1 MGILD
6 REIICGVPAGAQIN
20 RRKKQEMMTRRS
32 FLKITGAMA
41 LAVGAAGALSGC
53 DAVDNAV
60 GSFFQQYG
68 DQKGHA
74 ADSAGSFMYALSNQ
88 YQPWSYGEELVLLAV
103 EFQVKNLTNETVTFK
118 ASDITSATIDGHKAK
133 VVLDPKKAAN
143 VSGLDK
149 YTPLFDAN
157 GTKTYGP
164 GKDLNK
170 AEAGYICFQPVGE
183 AHVNKNWS
191 SLEFTFNLKGKTST
205 FVMNRNADGSVTS
218 ARK

>member
-1 MGILD
+1 M
-6 REIICGVPAGAQIN
+6 
-20 RRKKQEMMTRRS
+20 KMMTRRS

-74 ADSAGSFMYALSNQ
+74 ADSVGSFMYALSNRSCA
-88 YQPWSYGEELVLLAV
+88 WSYGGELALLAIG
-103 EFQVKNLTNETVTFK
+103 FQVKNLTKDTVTFK

-133 VVLDPKKAAN
+133 VVLDPKTAIN
-143 VSGLDK
+143 GRDVGE

-157 GTKTYGP
+157 GTKTYAP

-170 AEAGYICFQPVGE
+170 AEEGCIYFQPVYAEGE

-191 SLEFTFNLKGKTST
+191 SLEFTFTLKGKTST

-218 ARK
+218 ARKE

>member
-1 MGILD
+1 M
-6 REIICGVPAGAQIN
+6 
-20 RRKKQEMMTRRS
+20 EMMTRRS

-53 DAVDNAV
+53 DAVDNAL

-74 ADSAGSFMYALSNQ
+74 ADSVGSFMYALSNRSCA
-88 YQPWSYGEELVLLAV
+88 WSYGGELALLAIG
-103 EFQVKNLTNETVTFK
+103 FQVKNLTDETVTFK
-118 ASDITSATIDGHKAK
+118 ASDITSAKIDGHKAK
-133 VVLDPKKAAN
+133 VVLDPKTAIN
-143 VSGLDK
+143 GRDVGE

-170 AEAGYICFQPVGE
+170 AEEGCIYFQPVYAEGE
-183 AHVNKNWS
+183 EHVNKNWS
-191 SLEFTFNLKGKTST
+191 SLEFTFKLKGKTST
-205 FVMNRNADGSVTS
+205 FVMNRNADGSITS

>member
-1 MGILD
+1 M
-6 REIICGVPAGAQIN
+6 
-20 RRKKQEMMTRRS
+20 EMMTRRS

-53 DAVDNAV
+53 DAVDNAL

-74 ADSAGSFMYALSNQ
+74 ADSAGKFMYALSNQ
-88 YQPWSYGEELVLLAV
+88 YQPWLYGEELALLAV
-103 EFQVKNLTNETVTFK
+103 EFQVKNLTDDTVTFK
-118 ASDITSATIDGHKAK
+118 ASDITRATIDGHKAK

-143 VSGLDK
+143 VSGLGK

-157 GTKTYGP
+157 GTKTYAP
-164 GKDLNK
+164 SKDLNK
-170 AEAGYICFQPVGE
+170 AEAGYICFQPEGE
-183 AHVNKNWS
+183 AHVSKNWS
-191 SLEFTFNLKGKTST
+191 SLEFTFTLKGNTST

>member
-1 MGILD
+1 M
-6 REIICGVPAGAQIN
+6 
-20 RRKKQEMMTRRS
+20 EMMTRRS

-53 DAVDNAV
+53 DAVDNAL

-88 YQPWSYGEELVLLAV
+88 YQSWSYGEELVLLAV
-103 EFQVKNLTNETVTFK
+103 EFQVKNLTEDTVTFK
-118 ASDITSATIDGHKAK
+118 ASDITSAKIDGHKAK

-143 VSGLDK
+143 VSGLGD

-157 GTKTYGP
+157 GTKTYAP

>member
-1 MGILD
+1 M
-6 REIICGVPAGAQIN
+6 
-20 RRKKQEMMTRRS
+20 EMMTRRS

-53 DAVDNAV
+53 DAVDNAL

-74 ADSAGSFMYALSNQ
+74 ADSAGSFMYALSNRTCA
-88 YQPWSYGEELVLLAV
+88 WSYGGELALLAIG
-103 EFQVKNLTNETVTFK
+103 FQVKNLTNETVTFK
-118 ASDITSATIDGHKAK
+118 ATDITSATIDGHKAK
-133 VVLDPKKAAN
+133 VVLDPKTAIN
-143 VSGLDK
+143 GRDVGE

-157 GTKTYGP
+157 GTKTYAP

-170 AEAGYICFQPVGE
+170 AEEGCIYFQPVYAEGE

-191 SLEFTFNLKGKTST
+191 SLEFTFTLKGKTST
-205 FVMNRNADGSVTS
+205 FVMNRNADGNVTS

>member
-1 MGILD
+1 M
-6 REIICGVPAGAQIN
+6 
-20 RRKKQEMMTRRS
+20 EMMNRRS

-74 ADSAGSFMYALSNQ
+74 ADSAGSFMYALSNRSCA
-88 YQPWSYGEELVLLAV
+88 WSYGGELALLAIG
-103 EFQVKNLTNETVTFK
+103 FQVKNLTDETVTFK
-118 ASDITSATIDGHKAK
+118 ASDITSAKIDGHKAN
-133 VVLDPKKAAN
+133 VVLDPKTAIN
-143 VSGLDK
+143 GRDVGE

-157 GTKTYGP
+157 GTKTYAP
-164 GKDLNK
+164 GKNLNK
-170 AEAGYICFQPVGE
+170 AEEGCIYFQPAVYAEGE
-183 AHVNKNWS
+183 THVNKNWS

-205 FVMNRNADGSVTS
+205 FVMNRNAGGSVTS

>member
-1 MGILD
+1 M
-6 REIICGVPAGAQIN
+6 
-20 RRKKQEMMTRRS
+20 
-32 FLKITGAMA
+32 
-41 LAVGAAGALSGC
+41 
-53 DAVDNAV
+53 
-60 GSFFQQYG
+60 
-68 DQKGHA
+68 
-74 ADSAGSFMYALSNQ
+74 
-88 YQPWSYGEELVLLAV
+88 
-103 EFQVKNLTNETVTFK
+103 
-118 ASDITSATIDGHKAK
+118 
-133 VVLDPKKAAN
+133 
-143 VSGLDK
+143 SGLDK

>member
-1 MGILD
+1 M
-6 REIICGVPAGAQIN
+6 
-20 RRKKQEMMTRRS
+20 EMMTRRS

-205 FVMNRNADGSVTS
+205 FVMNRNADGSITS

>member
-1 MGILD
+1 M
-6 REIICGVPAGAQIN
+6 
-20 RRKKQEMMTRRS
+20 EMMTRRS

>member
-1 MGILD
+1 M
-6 REIICGVPAGAQIN
+6 
-20 RRKKQEMMTRRS
+20 EMMTRRS

-53 DAVDNAV
+53 DAVDNAL

-74 ADSAGSFMYALSNQ
+74 ADSAGSFMYALSNKC
-88 YQPWSYGEELVLLAV
+88 QPWSNGEELVLLAV

-118 ASDITSATIDGHKAK
+118 ASDITSAKIDGHKAK

-143 VSGLDK
+143 VSGLGK

-205 FVMNRNADGSVTS
+205 FVMNRNADGNVTS
-218 ARK
+218 SRK

>member
-1 MGILD
+1 M
-6 REIICGVPAGAQIN
+6 
-20 RRKKQEMMTRRS
+20 EMMTRRS

-53 DAVDNAV
+53 DAVDNAL

-74 ADSAGSFMYALSNQ
+74 ADSAGSFMYALSNRSCA
-88 YQPWSYGEELVLLAV
+88 WSYGGELALLAIG
-103 EFQVKNLTNETVTFK
+103 FQVKNLTEETVTFK
-118 ASDITSATIDGHKAK
+118 ASDITSAKIDGHKAN
-133 VVLDPKKAAN
+133 VVLDPKTAIN
-143 VSGLDK
+143 GRDVGE

-157 GTKTYGP
+157 GTKTYAP
-164 GKDLNK
+164 GKNLNK
-170 AEAGYICFQPVGE
+170 AEEGCIYFQPAVYAEGE
-183 AHVNKNWS
+183 THVNKNWS

>member
-1 MGILD
+1 M
-6 REIICGVPAGAQIN
+6 
-20 RRKKQEMMTRRS
+20 EMMTRRS

-88 YQPWSYGEELVLLAV
+88 YQPWSDEEELVLLAV

-143 VSGLDK
+143 VSGLGK

-191 SLEFTFNLKGKTST
+191 SLEFTFTLKGKSST

>member
-1 MGILD
+1 M
-6 REIICGVPAGAQIN
+6 
-20 RRKKQEMMTRRS
+20 EMMTRRS

-74 ADSAGSFMYALSNQ
+74 ADSAGSFMYALSNRNNR
-88 YQPWSYGEELVLLAV
+88 WWYGEELALLAIG
-103 EFQVKNLTNETVTFK
+103 FQVKNLTDETVTFK
-118 ASDITSATIDGHKAK
+118 ATDITRATIDGHKAK
-133 VVLDPKKAAN
+133 VVLDPKKEAN
-143 VSGLDK
+143 VSDVGE

-157 GTKTYGP
+157 GTKTYAP
-164 GKDLNK
+164 GKNLSK
-170 AEAGYICFQPVGE
+170 AEEGCIYFQPVYAEGE
-183 AHVNKNWS
+183 AHDVNKNWS
-191 SLEFTFNLKGKTST
+191 SLEFTFKLKGNTST
-205 FVMNRNADGSVTS
+205 FVMTRNADGSVTS

>member
-1 MGILD
+1 M
-6 REIICGVPAGAQIN
+6 
-20 RRKKQEMMTRRS
+20 KMMTRRS
-32 FLKITGAMA
+32 FLKITGALA

-53 DAVDNAV
+53 DAVDNAL

-88 YQPWSYGEELVLLAV
+88 YQQWSNGEELVLLAV

-143 VSGLDK
+143 VSGLGK
-149 YTPLFDAN
+149 YIPLFDAN

-191 SLEFTFNLKGKTST
+191 SLEFTFTLKGKSST

>member
-1 MGILD
+1 M
-6 REIICGVPAGAQIN
+6 
-20 RRKKQEMMTRRS
+20 EMMTRRS

-53 DAVDNAV
+53 DAVDNAL

-74 ADSAGSFMYALSNQ
+74 ADSAGSFMYALSNRNNR
-88 YQPWSYGEELVLLAV
+88 WWYGEELALLAIG
-103 EFQVKNLTNETVTFK
+103 FQVKNLTNETVTFK
-118 ASDITSATIDGHKAK
+118 ATDITSATIDGHKAK
-133 VVLDPKKAAN
+133 VVLDPKKEAN
-143 VSGLDK
+143 VSDVGE

-157 GTKTYGP
+157 GTKTYAP
-164 GKDLNK
+164 GKNLSK
-170 AEAGYICFQPVGE
+170 AEEGCIYFQPVYAEGE
-183 AHVNKNWS
+183 AHDVNKNWN
-191 SLEFTFNLKGKTST
+191 SLEFTFKLKGNTST

>member
-1 MGILD
+1 M
-6 REIICGVPAGAQIN
+6 
-20 RRKKQEMMTRRS
+20 EMMTRRS

-53 DAVDNAV
+53 DAVDNAL

-74 ADSAGSFMYALSNQ
+74 ADSAGSFMYALSNRNNR
-88 YQPWSYGEELVLLAV
+88 WWYGEELVLLAIG
-103 EFQVKNLTNETVTFK
+103 FQVKNLTDETVTFK

-133 VVLDPKKAAN
+133 VVLDPKKEAN
-143 VSGLDK
+143 VSDVGE

-164 GKDLNK
+164 GKNLSK
-170 AEAGYICFQPVGE
+170 AEEGCIYFQPVYAEGE
-183 AHVNKNWS
+183 AHDVNKNWS

>member
-1 MGILD
+1 M
-6 REIICGVPAGAQIN
+6 
-20 RRKKQEMMTRRS
+20 EMMTRRS

-53 DAVDNAV
+53 DAVDNAL

-74 ADSAGSFMYALSNQ
+74 ADSVGSFMYALSNRSCA
-88 YQPWSYGEELVLLAV
+88 WSYGGELALLAIG
-103 EFQVKNLTNETVTFK
+103 FQVKNLTDETVTFK
-118 ASDITSATIDGHKAK
+118 ATDITSAKIDGHKAK
-133 VVLDPKKAAN
+133 VVLDPKTAIN
-143 VSGLDK
+143 GRDVGE

-164 GKDLNK
+164 GKNLNK
-170 AEAGYICFQPVGE
+170 AEEGCIYFQPVYAEGE

-191 SLEFTFNLKGKTST
+191 SLEFTFKLKGKTST
-205 FVMNRNADGSVTS
+205 FVMTRNADGSVTS

>member
-1 MGILD
+1 M
-6 REIICGVPAGAQIN
+6 
-20 RRKKQEMMTRRS
+20 EMMTRRS

-53 DAVDNAV
+53 DAVDNAL

-143 VSGLDK
+143 VSGLGK

-170 AEAGYICFQPVGE
+170 AEAGYICFQPRGRSTCQQ
-183 AHVNKNWS
+183 K
-191 SLEFTFNLKGKTST
+191 LEQLGVHLQAERQEFHLCDEPEC
-205 FVMNRNADGSVTS
+205 R
-218 ARK
+218 RKRYLCPEIIEPKPRRAILWN

>member
-1 MGILD
+1 M
-6 REIICGVPAGAQIN
+6 
-20 RRKKQEMMTRRS
+20 EMMTRRS

-88 YQPWSYGEELVLLAV
+88 YQPWSYEEELVLLAV

-143 VSGLDK
+143 VSGLGK

-191 SLEFTFNLKGKTST
+191 SLEFTFTLKGKSST
-205 FVMNRNADGSVTS
+205 FVMTRNADGSATS

>member
-1 MGILD
+1 M
-6 REIICGVPAGAQIN
+6 
-20 RRKKQEMMTRRS
+20 EMMTRRS
-32 FLKITGAMA
+32 FLKITGARA

-143 VSGLDK
+143 VSGLGK

>member
-1 MGILD
+1 M
-6 REIICGVPAGAQIN
+6 V
-20 RRKKQEMMTRRS
+20 MMTRRS

-53 DAVDNAV
+53 DAVDNAL

-88 YQPWSYGEELVLLAV
+88 YQQWSNGEELVLLAV

-143 VSGLDK
+143 VSGLGK
-149 YTPLFDAN
+149 YIPLFDAN

-191 SLEFTFNLKGKTST
+191 SLEFTFTLKGKSST

>member
-1 MGILD
+1 M
-6 REIICGVPAGAQIN
+6 
-20 RRKKQEMMTRRS
+20 EMMTRRS

-74 ADSAGSFMYALSNQ
+74 ADSVGSFMYALSNQ

-143 VSGLDK
+143 VSGLGK

-191 SLEFTFNLKGKTST
+191 SLEFTFTLKGKSST
-205 FVMNRNADGSVTS
+205 FVMNRNADGSITS

>member
-1 MGILD
+1 M
-6 REIICGVPAGAQIN
+6 
-20 RRKKQEMMTRRS
+20 EMMTRRS

-53 DAVDNAV
+53 DAVDNAL

-74 ADSAGSFMYALSNQ
+74 ADSAGSFMYALSNRC
-88 YQPWSYGEELVLLAV
+88 QPWSNGEELVLLAV
-103 EFQVKNLTNETVTFK
+103 EFQVKNLTEDTVTFK
-118 ASDITSATIDGHKAK
+118 ASDITSAKIDGHKAK

-143 VSGLDK
+143 VSGLGD
-149 YTPLFDAN
+149 YTPLFGAD
-157 GTKTYGP
+157 GTKTYAP
-164 GKDLNK
+164 GKNLNK
-170 AEAGYICFQPVGE
+170 AEAGYICFQPVYDEGE
-183 AHVNKNWS
+183 APVNKNWG

-205 FVMNRNADGSVTS
+205 FVMNRNADGSITS

>member
-1 MGILD
+1 M
-6 REIICGVPAGAQIN
+6 
-20 RRKKQEMMTRRS
+20 EMMTRRS

-88 YQPWSYGEELVLLAV
+88 YQSWSNGEELVLLAV

-143 VSGLDK
+143 VSGLGK

-157 GTKTYGP
+157 GTKTYAP
-164 GKDLNK
+164 GKNLNK
-170 AEAGYICFQPVGE
+170 AEEGCIYFQPAVYAEGE

-191 SLEFTFNLKGKTST
+191 SLEFTFKLKGKTST
-205 FVMNRNADGSVTS
+205 FVMNRNADGSATS

>member
-1 MGILD
+1 M
-6 REIICGVPAGAQIN
+6 
-20 RRKKQEMMTRRS
+20 EMMTRRS

-53 DAVDNAV
+53 DAVDNAL

-74 ADSAGSFMYALSNQ
+74 ADSAGSFMYALSNRNNR
-88 YQPWSYGEELVLLAV
+88 WWYGEELVLLAIG
-103 EFQVKNLTNETVTFK
+103 FQVKNLTNETVTFK
-118 ASDITSATIDGHKAK
+118 ASDITRATIDGHKAK
-133 VVLDPKKAAN
+133 VVLDPKTEAN
-143 VSGLDK
+143 VSDVGE

-164 GKDLNK
+164 GKNLSK
-170 AEAGYICFQPVGE
+170 AEEGCIYFQPVYAEGE
-183 AHVNKNWS
+183 AHDVNKNWS

>member
-1 MGILD
+1 M
-6 REIICGVPAGAQIN
+6 
-20 RRKKQEMMTRRS
+20 EMMTRRS

-205 FVMNRNADGSVTS
+205 FVMNRNADGSFTS

>member
-1 MGILD
+1 M
-6 REIICGVPAGAQIN
+6 
-20 RRKKQEMMTRRS
+20 EMMTRRS

-53 DAVDNAV
+53 DAVDNAL

-74 ADSAGSFMYALSNQ
+74 ADSVGSFMYALSNRSRA
-88 YQPWSYGEELVLLAV
+88 WSYGGELALLAIG
-103 EFQVKNLTNETVTFK
+103 FQVKNLTDETVTFK
-118 ASDITSATIDGHKAK
+118 ASDITSAKIDGHKAN
-133 VVLDPKKAAN
+133 VVLDPKTAIN
-143 VSGLDK
+143 GRDVGE

-191 SLEFTFNLKGKTST
+191 SLEFTFTLKGKSST

>member
-1 MGILD
+1 M
-6 REIICGVPAGAQIN
+6 
-20 RRKKQEMMTRRS
+20 EMMTRRS

-53 DAVDNAV
+53 DAVDNAL

-74 ADSAGSFMYALSNQ
+74 ADSVGSFMYALSNRSCA
-88 YQPWSYGEELVLLAV
+88 WSYGGELALLAIG
-103 EFQVKNLTNETVTFK
+103 FQVKNLTDETVTFK
-118 ASDITSATIDGHKAK
+118 ASDITSAKIDGHKAN
-133 VVLDPKKAAN
+133 VVLDPKTAIN
-143 VSGLDK
+143 GRDVGE

-164 GKDLNK
+164 GKNLNK
-170 AEAGYICFQPVGE
+170 AEEGCIYFQPAVYAEGE
-183 AHVNKNWS
+183 THVNKNWS

>member
-1 MGILD
+1 M
-6 REIICGVPAGAQIN
+6 
-20 RRKKQEMMTRRS
+20 EMMTRRS

-143 VSGLDK
+143 VSGLGK

-183 AHVNKNWS
+183 APVNKNWS
-191 SLEFTFNLKGKTST
+191 SLEFTFTLKGKTST

>member
-1 MGILD
+1 M
-6 REIICGVPAGAQIN
+6 
-20 RRKKQEMMTRRS
+20 EMMTRRS

-53 DAVDNAV
+53 DAVDNAL

-74 ADSAGSFMYALSNQ
+74 ADSAGSFMYALSNR
-88 YQPWSYGEELVLLAV
+88 YCGWSYEEELVLLAIG
-103 EFQVKNLTNETVTFK
+103 FQVKNLTDSTVTFK
-118 ASDITSATIDGHKAK
+118 ASDITSAKIDGHKAK
-133 VVLDPKKAAN
+133 VVLDPKTAAN
-143 VSGLDK
+143 VSDVK
-149 YTPLFDAN
+149 EYTPLFDAN
-157 GTKTYGP
+157 GTKTYAP

-170 AEAGYICFQPVGE
+170 AEEGCIYFQPVYAEGE
-183 AHVNKNWS
+183 EHVNENWS
-191 SLEFTFNLKGKTST
+191 SLEFTFKLKDKTST

>member
-1 MGILD
+1 M
-6 REIICGVPAGAQIN
+6 
-20 RRKKQEMMTRRS
+20 EMMTLRS